1 MINIRFSGRILLAL
15 ALPFLFSSCYYLK
28 QGRYL
33 LGHHFRARD
42 VEKVLADAG
51 TPEQVRDFLLEASR
65 IRRFAVDTLGLKEN
79 KNYTTYSE
87 SRRDFLAYVVSAA
100 EPLALETRYWNYP
113 FLGKAPYRG
122 FYEEQDARKEAGRL
136 QEEGWDVWIRRVD
149 AFSTLGILK
158 DPLYDFMTD
167 YPVYRLAELLI
178 HEQTHA
184 TLWVKNDT
192 AFNEDLASFVGV
204 AGARLYLEAEYGP
217 DSPEVEAMSAS
228 RADAQ
233 RYTEDVFALRRRL
246 ESLYAEAAALT
257 LTEDVEEQYRDRKA
271 RIIEDF
277 QQEFLSCYN
286 ARYTTELY
294 KGFGNLPVNNAYLE
308 LFQLYQGR
316 EDWFAALFKEEGG
329 DMKRFFRRVR
339 REKGLPPE

>member
-1 MINIRFSGRILLAL
+1 LAL
-15 ALPFLFSSCYYLK
+15 SLPFLFSSCYYLK
-28 QGRYL
+28 QGRTL
-33 LGHHFRARD
+33 LGYHARARG
-42 VEKVLADAG
+42 VEKVLSDSD
-51 TPEQVRDFLLEASR
+51 TPPGVRDFLGEAAK
-65 IRRFAVDTLGLKEN
+65 IRRFAVETLGLKEN

-100 EPLALETRYWNYP
+100 EPLAFNTWYWNYP

-122 FYEEQDARKEAGRL
+122 FYEEQDARREALRL
-136 QEEGWDVWIRRVD
+136 KDKGLDVWVRRVD

-158 DPLYDFMTD
+158 DPLYDFMAG

-204 AGARLYLEAEYGP
+204 TGARLYLEAEYGP
-217 DSPEVEAMSAS
+217 DSSELQEMTES
-228 RADAQ
+228 RADAR
-233 RYTEDVFALRRRL
+233 RYTEDVFELRRRL
-246 ESLYAEAAALT
+246 EELYDEVAAARSLKEK
-257 LTEDVEEQYRDRKA
+257 TESEYREKKA

-286 ARYTTELY
+286 DRYTSEGY
-294 KGFGNLPVNNAYLE
+294 EGFGELPVNNAYLE

-316 EDWFAALFKEEGG
+316 EDWFAALFEEEGG

-339 REKGLPPE
+339 REKGLPEE

>member
-1 MINIRFSGRILLAL
+1 MAL

-33 LGHHFRARD
+33 LGYHARARG
-42 VEKVLADAG
+42 VERVLSDSD
-51 TPEQVRDFLLEASR
+51 TPPSVREFLGEAEK
-65 IRRFAVDTLGLKEN
+65 IRRFAVETLGLKEN

-100 EPLALETRYWNYP
+100 EPLALETWYWRYP

-122 FYEEQDARKEAGRL
+122 FYEEQDARREAERL
-136 QEEGWDVWIRRVD
+136 RWKDLDVWIRRVD

-158 DPLYDFMTD
+158 DPLYDFMAD

-184 TLWVKNDT
+184 TLWIKNDT
-192 AFNEDLASFVGV
+192 AFNEDLASFVGT

-217 DSPEVEAMSAS
+217 DSQELKAMSAS

-233 RYTEDVFALRRRL
+233 RYTGDVFELRRRL
-246 ESLYAEAAALT
+246 DFLYAEAASLS
-257 LTEDVEEQYRDRKA
+257 LTEDVKARYLERKA

-294 KGFGNLPVNNAYLE
+294 RGFGNLPVNNAYLE

-316 EDWFAALFKEEGG
+316 EDWFAALFDEEGG

-339 REKGLPPE
+339 REKGLPAE